1 MSNSSFR
8 VLATL
13 VRAGCLGGM
22 SSARACICLLF
33 CAGAASAQVSLRVP
47 NEIEPPGGILEMK
60 VALTEPEPIVI
71 GGIALQFDPGP
82 LGSVQDVAL
91 FSPGADV
98 TGTAVVAGNRIYI
111 AFNSPGG
118 SFGTG
123 GRDLVIAA
131 VAIPVRADAAPGD
144 QSNLI
149 IDAEASWWT
158 DPGGQPYT
166 QEATPGLLT
175 VGGNLS
181 VSEVV
186 PGSAVLPAGSTF
198 TVRGMGFQ
206 PGVRLQL
213 EGVDIAS
220 RFVSAN
226 EIEGTVLQ
234 ETRMHG
240 QRVRIRNPDR
250 TTTTYASF
258 MRSVPMG
265 ESSRPLLAQTVPVFS
280 QATFVEAYFNPNI
293 GADRFEGLA
302 FQTPGADSADIAI
315 KAYSAVGELL
325 GSTNFSLPA
334 GMRISRDVSEFLPGV
349 TFTAGS
355 YLRVFSQTPVQ
366 MLGLIGDEAAGTV
379 LPLDPSPAPP

>member
-1 MSNSSFR
+1 MALGRRWPTQGSSASDSRPPRSQTRRPFSPNRKEISMSNSSFR

-158 DPGGQPYT
+158 DPGGQPYA

-181 VSEVV
+181 VNEV
-186 PGSAVLPAGSTF
+186 
-198 TVRGMGFQ
+198 
-206 PGVRLQL
+206 
-213 EGVDIAS
+213 
-220 RFVSAN
+220 
-226 EIEGTVLQ
+226 EGTVLQ

-315 KAYSAVGELL
+315 EAYSAVGELL

-334 GMRISRDVSEFLPGV
+334 GMRISREVSEFLPDV
-349 TFTAGS
+349 TFAAGS
-355 YLRVFSQTPVQ
+355 YLRLLSQTPVQ

-379 LPLDPSPAPP
+379 LPLDPSPA

>member
-1 MSNSSFR
+1 MSDSNFR
-8 VLATL
+8 VLATRVQTRCPENMTPL
-13 VRAGCLGGM
+13 
-22 SSARACICLLF
+22 RACMGLLF

-47 NEIEPPGGILEMK
+47 NETEPPGGMLEMK
-60 VALTEPEPIVI
+60 VALTEPQPIVT

-82 LGSVQDVAL
+82 LGPVQDVAL

-98 TGTAVVAGNRIYI
+98 TGAAVVAGNRIYI
-111 AFNSPGG
+111 AFNSPDG

-144 QSNLI
+144 QSNLV
-149 IDAEASWWT
+149 IDAEASWWA
-158 DPGGQPYT
+158 DPGGQPYA
-166 QEATPGLLT
+166 QDAQPGLLT

-198 TVRGMGFQ
+198 RVRGMGFQ

-280 QATFVEAYFNPNI
+280 QATFIEAYFNPNT
-293 GADRFEGLA
+293 GADLFEGLA
-302 FQTPGADSADIAI
+302 FQTPGADSAEIAI
-315 KAYSAVGELL
+315 EAYSAVGELL
-325 GSTNFSLPA
+325 GSTSFSLPA
-334 GMRISRDVSEFLPGV
+334 GTRISREVSEFLPDV
-349 TFTAGS
+349 TLGAGS
-355 YLRVFSQTPVQ
+355 YLRAVSQAPVQ